1 MTRLLIY
8 FLIFLLPISTWAQPP
23 DGYYSTTT
31 GKKGEELLQELHEII
46 KGHTAISYNQIWSAF
61 EDTDKRED
69 GTVWDMYTGC
79 VFIFGDDQ
87 DTGTGGNTECD
98 VYNREHSFPSS
109 WFGGT
114 NPMRTD
120 LFHIFPVDKKVNNVR
135 DNYPFGEVATP
146 TYTSTNGSKL
156 GPSSYPG
163 YPGVVFEPIDE
174 YKGDLAR
181 AYFYMVTRYYDIVE
195 TWTTAM
201 LNKTKYPAFSPWAL
215 SLLLEWHD
223 GDPVSQKELDRNNV
237 VYENYQG
244 NRNPFI
250 DYPKFAHDIWGNTSY
265 TPLDGY
271 ETSISVWPNPAKDFI
286 NVSSDLNEKV
296 QIAIYNTLGNNVL
309 VLNDVNFNSINTIN
323 VSMLSNGVYLLSI
336 KRPKDIQIV
345 KIVINR

>member
-1 MTRLLIY
+1 MNRLLLKIF
-8 FLIFLLPISTWAQPP
+8 FLCLPISLWAQPP
-23 DGYYSTTT
+23 DGYYSTTI
-31 GKKGEELLQELHEII
+31 GKQGEELLQELYEII
-46 KGHTAISYNQIWSAF
+46 KGHNAISYNQIWSAF
-61 EDTDKRED
+61 EDTDKKGD
-69 GTVWDMYTGC
+69 GTVWDMYSDC
-79 VFIFGDDQ
+79 IFIFGDDQ

-135 DNYPFGEVATP
+135 DNYPFGEVANP
-146 TYTSTNGSKL
+146 TYTSTNGSML

-201 LNKTKYPAFSPWAL
+201 LNKTKYPTFSPWAL
-215 SLLLEWHD
+215 SLLLEWHQR
-223 GDPVSQKELDRNNV
+223 DPVSQKELDRNNV
-237 VYENYQG
+237 VYEYYQG

-250 DYPKFAHDIWGNTSY
+250 DNPQFALDIWSNTSY
-265 TPLDGY
+265 TPLADY
-271 ETSISVWPNPAKDFI
+271 ETSITVWPNPANDVI
-286 NVSSDLNEKV
+286 NVSSNDNDKV

-309 VLNDVNFNSINTIN
+309 IMNDVDLNSINTIN

-336 KRPKDIQIV
+336 KDPRDVIII
-345 KIVINR
+345 KIIIRR